1 MRGRDLASKLG
12 QVETI
17 GAKRV
22 RVFFL
27 RIFTRLQSPSTHRL
41 HIAGVRL
48 GMATMKKKPGLSRS
62 LSERKRTIYRDNVKD
77 VEEIVRKE
85 HVGKCA
91 RPQMCS
97 GCLLHTDPQERA
109 KTTTASSDYRPRP
122 TADLF
127 DIPARAA
134 ERWL

>member
-1 MRGRDLASKLG
+1 VLRESGFFFSA
-12 QVETI
+12 
-17 GAKRV
+17 
-22 RVFFL
+22 FL
-27 RIFTRLQSPSTHRL
+27 RGSVHTSATHPP
-41 HIAGVRL
+41 GVRL

-62 LSERKRTIYRDNVKD
+62 FSERKRTIYRDSVKD

-109 KTTTASSDYRPRP
+109 KTTTASSDCRPRP